1 MEVIRNMNESH
12 TALGQMDFLLV
23 IDAVYKH
30 RSVTRAAQELGISQ
44 SAMSHALNKLRTR
57 FRDPL
62 FVRTGTEM
70 RPTPLAEKFAGP
82 IARALAIIQGD
93 IINAAGFDPKTTTRT
108 FTVCVSEVG
117 AIAMVPRIL
126 KRLRQVAPHARLAPR
141 SLAPDQISGALES
154 GKADLAVGYYPM
166 LKASTYQ
173 QALCKRTYV
182 GIVRNDHPAVG
193 AILTLEQLYQ
203 IPMIRTS
210 SVHAINTLLDA
221 HMAKHGIEPV
231 IALETSYVMAL
242 AFLTSDSDWLAL
254 IPEELVTTM
263 QALAPVRAVRIPLE
277 LPEIAIKQHWHQR
290 YKDDE
295 ANRFL
300 RKTVYEALAE

>member
-1 MEVIRNMNESH
+1 MEVIRNMNQTH
-12 TALGQMDFLLV
+12 NALGQMDFLLV

-30 RSVTRAAQELGISQ
+30 RSVTRAADALGISQ
-44 SAMSHALNKLRTR
+44 SALSHALNKLRTR
-57 FRDPL
+57 FGDPL
-62 FVRTGTEM
+62 FVRSGTEM
-70 RPTPLAEKFAGP
+70 QPTPLAEKFAAP
-82 IARALAIIQGD
+82 IARALAIIDSD
-93 IINAAGFDPKTTTRT
+93 IIHAMGFDPATTTRT

-126 KRLRQVAPHARLAPR
+126 KRLRQVAPHATLAPR
-141 SLAPDQISGALES
+141 SLPEEQISMALES

-182 GIVRNDHPAVG
+182 GIVRADHPSVG
-193 AILTLEQLYQ
+193 DALTLEQLYR
-203 IPMIRTS
+203 IPMIRTT
-210 SVHAINTLLDA
+210 SVHAINILLDA
-221 HMAKHGIEPV
+221 HMAQHGVKPV

-242 AFLTSDSDWLAL
+242 AFLTADSDWLAL
-254 IPEELVTTM
+254 IPDELVQTM
-263 QALAPVRAVRIPLE
+263 QALAPVRAVRIPLD
-277 LPEIAIKQHWHQR
+277 LPLIAIKQHWHQR

>member
-1 MEVIRNMNESH
+1 
-12 TALGQMDFLLV
+12 MDFLLV

-30 RSVTRAAQELGISQ
+30 RSVTRAAQSLGISQ
-44 SAMSHALNKLRTR
+44 SAMSHALNKLRIR

-70 RPTPLAEKFAGP
+70 HPTPLAEKFAEP
-82 IARALAIIQGD
+82 IARALAIIQAD
-93 IINAAGFDPKTTTRT
+93 IINAAGFDPDTTTRT
-108 FTVCVSEVG
+108 FTICVSEVG

-126 KRLRQVAPHARLAPR
+126 KRLRQVAPYARLAPR
-141 SLAPDQISGALES
+141 SLAPDAISNALES
-154 GKADLAVGYYPM
+154 GKADLAVGYFPM

-182 GIVRNDHPAVG
+182 GIVRADHPSVG
-193 AILTLEQLYQ
+193 EVLTLGQLYQ

-210 SVHAINTLLDA
+210 SIHAINTLLDA
-221 HMAKHGIEPV
+221 HMAQHGVQPV

-242 AFLTSDSDWLAL
+242 AFLTADSDWLAL
-254 IPEELVTTM
+254 IPEELVATM
-263 QALAPVRAVRIPLE
+263 QTLAPVRAVRIPLE
-277 LPEIAIKQHWHQR
+277 LPQIAIKQHWHQR

-300 RKTVYEALAE
+300 RKAVYEALAE

>member
-1 MEVIRNMNESH
+1 MNQTH
-12 TALGQMDFLLV
+12 NALGQMDFLLV

-30 RSVTRAAQELGISQ
+30 RSVTRAADALGISQ
-44 SAMSHALNKLRTR
+44 SALSHALNKLRTR
-57 FRDPL
+57 FGDPL
-62 FVRTGTEM
+62 FVRSGTEM
-70 RPTPLAEKFAGP
+70 QPTPLAEKFAAP
-82 IARALAIIQGD
+82 IARALAIIDSD
-93 IINAAGFDPKTTTRT
+93 IIHAMGFDPATTTRT

-126 KRLRQVAPHARLAPR
+126 KRLRQVAPHATLAPR
-141 SLAPDQISGALES
+141 SLPEEQISTALES

-182 GIVRNDHPAVG
+182 GIVRADHPSVG
-193 AILTLEQLYQ
+193 DALTLDQLYR
-203 IPMIRTS
+203 IPMIRTT
-210 SVHAINTLLDA
+210 SVHAINILLDA
-221 HMAKHGIEPV
+221 HMAQHGVKPV

-242 AFLTSDSDWLAL
+242 AFLTADSDWLAL
-254 IPEELVTTM
+254 IPDELIQTM
-263 QALAPVRAVRIPLE
+263 QALAPVRAVRIPLD
-277 LPEIAIKQHWHQR
+277 LPLIAIKQHWHQR